1 MILPFKISYDILSYE
16 CFPDTKEVICTIVV
30 FDNYW
35 CQREPRIFSGIGEA
49 KNGDS
54 YDEEIGKKVALA
66 KAEKKAYKF
75 YKHHLTEAYKMC
87 LEDLENFK
95 CAIGKCE
102 RIIEHNSEY
111 IKKF

>member
-1 MILPFKISYDILSYE
+1 MLPFKICYDTLSYE
-16 CFPDTKEVICTIVV
+16 CSPDDKRVICTIVV

-35 CQREPRIFSGIGEA
+35 NQTTPVIFSGIGEA

-54 YDEEIGKKVALA
+54 YDEEIGKKVAFA
-66 KAEKKAYKF
+66 KAEKKAYQF
-75 YKHHLTEAYKMC
+75 YKHHLTESYKMC
-87 LEDLENFK
+87 LEHLEDFK
-95 CAIGKCE
+95 CAISKCE